1 MAGTETFIESINI
14 EIVLLR
20 TRSEENTFYEN
31 PFYSRREAFY
41 ARSINVIVGSLPRA
55 ELHSRYNLQSKD
67 ALSVGRPWLPR
78 SGAVSSAPSLTSPQ
92 RGLLLSSLGNP
103 VKLLFFGMEEP
114 TCNVKLKHSKD
125 VQWPLKLFVGNTSTL
140 LLAMTNSNPQS
151 LG

>member
-31 PFYSRREAFY
+31 PFYSRRESFY
-41 ARSINVIVGSLPRA
+41 ARSINVIVGGLPRA

-114 TCNVKLKHSKD
+114 TRESV
-125 VQWPLKLFVGNTSTL
+125 LFIGTKFSILYTSMYSPAEAATPR
-140 LLAMTNSNPQS
+140 A
-151 LG
+151 